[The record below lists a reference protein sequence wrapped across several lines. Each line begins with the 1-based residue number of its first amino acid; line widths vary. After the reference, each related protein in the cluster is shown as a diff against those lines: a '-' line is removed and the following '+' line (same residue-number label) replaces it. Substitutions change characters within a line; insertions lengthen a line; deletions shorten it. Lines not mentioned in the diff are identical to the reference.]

1 MEITWSSGEQLV
13 PGEQLATWEKRL
25 ATLETLAHLESM
37 RVDGA
42 IDRRQNGII
51 YYRTK

>member
-1 MEITWSSGEQLV
+1 M
-13 PGEQLATWEKRL
+13 PGERLATWEKRL

-37 RVDGA
+37 RVDGE
-42 IDRRQNGII
+42 IDRSRHNGVT